1 VLSSRQPTV
10 TGVNANANFDGKIAA
25 MSALLRAFRET
36 AMSADAAAVR
46 MTYDTA
52 ELADALAA
60 LYARGRKSYP
70 RLPVDEE
77 AFGRCVARCVD
88 DKSFRSLE
96 ALAAEDLYLACA
108 CAAGTRG
115 AAAAFEAEYAKVI
128 RRAVSRAVPKS
139 EDRDDAEQRA
149 LQHLLVGTPG
159 AGPAIAKYVGHVPL
173 ATWIPVVAIRV
184 AISLKRTESAEQRLR
199 AKAGAE
205 AIGINPEHLY
215 IREELRRA
223 VEPAVA
229 DALGRLDDRDR
240 LILRLFLVSG
250 LTLRAIGDSLDLS
263 QPAVSKRLAKAR
275 AALLRD
281 VRSAL
286 TESLHI
292 SEDEFSSILRVVAS
306 QLDVN
311 VSRDLRSK

>member
-1 VLSSRQPTV
+1 MV
-10 TGVNANANFDGKIAA
+10 GNANVNFGGKIAA
-25 MSALLRAFRET
+25 MSALLRAFREA
-36 AMSADAAAVR
+36 AMSADAVAAR

-52 ELADALAA
+52 ELAHALEI

-70 RLPVDEE
+70 RLSLDEE
-77 AFGRCVARCVD
+77 AFGRFVARCVD
-88 DKSFRSLE
+88 DKSFRSLD

-108 CAAGTRG
+108 CAEGARG
-115 AAAAFEAEYAKVI
+115 AAAAFEAEFAKVI
-128 RRAVSRAVPKS
+128 RRAVSRPVPKA

-149 LQHLLVGTPG
+149 LQHLLIGTPG

-173 ATWIPVVAIRV
+173 ATWIPVVAIRI
-184 AISLKRTESAEQRLR
+184 AISLRRTESAEHRLR

-205 AIGINPEHLY
+205 AIGVSPEHIY
-215 IREELRRA
+215 IREELRQA

-229 DALGRLDDRDR
+229 DALGRLADRDR

-250 LTLRAIGDSLDLS
+250 LTLRAIGDSLGLS
-263 QPAVSKRLAKAR
+263 QPAVSKRLAKTR
-275 AALLRD
+275 AALLKD
-281 VRSAL
+281 VRTAVK
-286 TESLHI
+286 ESLHI

-311 VSRDLRSK
+311 VSKGLGGK